1 MSEFIS
7 SISDSTIH
15 SLCDELLKNN
25 SIQPEDYKRFDVKK
39 GLRNSDG
46 TGVMAGLTKICSVE
60 GYYIDDG
67 ERVPREGRLF
77 YRGIN
82 MSDIVKNCKQEN
94 RFGFEEVVWL
104 LLFGDLPTKEQLDAF
119 TSVLAQARELP
130 DEFIED
136 IIMKAPSR
144 DIMNKVAS
152 SVLGLYTFDEN
163 PDDTSLENVL
173 RQSIQL
179 IAQIPMLMSYAY
191 QAKRRAFDHKSMYIH
206 QNKLDYTMA
215 ESILGSIRSDR
226 KFSDAEAKL
235 LDTCMIIHADH
246 GGGNNSAFTTRC
258 ITSTGTDTYSAIAA
272 GIGSLKGPKH
282 GGANIRVHKM
292 LEDIKENVKSTAD
305 DGQIADYLAKI
316 IKKEAGDGSG
326 LIYGMG
332 HAVYTLSDPRAKLL
346 KQDAAKYSTEFGYEE
361 DFHILDTIERLTP
374 ELFCKYKGI
383 KKKICANVDLYSGLI
398 YSMLNIPEEL
408 FTPIFMASRSAGWCA
423 HRMEEIYSGGKIM
436 RPAYKSVSLPRG
448 FVPLAERTDNHKVQ
462 NEYIPSEER

>member
-7 SISDSTIH
+7 SISDNTIH

-46 TGVMAGLTKICSVE
+46 TGVMAGLTRICSVE

-82 MSDIVKNCKQEN
+82 MSDIVKNCKEEN

-104 LLFGDLPTKEQLDAF
+104 LLFGDLPTKEQLDVF

-191 QAKRRAFDHKSMYIH
+191 QAKRRTFDRKSMYIH
-206 QNKLDYTMA
+206 QNNLNYTMA

-226 KFSDAEAKL
+226 KFTDAEAKL

-292 LEDIKENVKSTAD
+292 VEDIKANVKNTAD
-305 DGQIADYLAKI
+305 EGQIADYLTKV

-332 HAVYTLSDPRAKLL
+332 HAVYTLSDPRAVLL
-346 KQDAAKYSTEFGYEE
+346 KKDAQKYSAQFGYEE
-361 DFHILDTIERLTP
+361 DFRILETVEKVTP

-398 YSMLNIPEEL
+398 YSMLRIPEEL
-408 FTPIFMASRSAGWCA
+408 FTPIFMSARVPGWCA
-423 HRMEEIYSGGKIM
+423 HRIEELYSGGKIM
-436 RPAYKSVSLPRG
+436 RPAYKSVSLPRN
-448 FVPLAERTDNHKVQ
+448 FVPLSERIDDHEVQ
-462 NEYIPSEER
+462 NEYIPTEER

>member
-1 MSEFIS
+1 
-7 SISDSTIH
+7 
-15 SLCDELLKNN
+15 
-25 SIQPEDYKRFDVKK
+25 
-39 GLRNSDG
+39 
-46 TGVMAGLTKICSVE
+46 MAGLTKICSVE

-272 GIGSLKGPKH
+272 SIGSLKGPKH
-282 GGANIRVHKM
+282 GGANIRVHNM
-292 LEDIKENVKSTAD
+292 LEDIKKNVKNTAD
-305 DGQIADYLAKI
+305 EGQIADYLAKI

-346 KQDAAKYSTEFGYEE
+346 KQDAAKYSAEFGYEE

-436 RPAYKSVSLPRG
+436 RPAYKSVSLHRG